1 MKTKT
6 PTNITIATI
15 IKNSTTDTNR
25 TGNNNTAMNAMEAR
39 INGSKISPIRNLIA
53 LFIFSLEEF
62 LLFFLPAV

>member
-15 IKNSTTDTNR
+15 VKNNTTDANKI
-25 TGNNNTAMNAMEAR
+25 GNNNTAMNAMEIR
-39 INGSKISPIRNLIA
+39 INGSKISPIRNLII